1 MGQLLISDMFS
12 SQQSTPSR
20 KVKAGSPE
28 LGSDFVSPYKI
39 NNIDAQAND
48 ASIEGVEVTKPSTD
62 SQHSKPRGR
71 IEVRIPQRSP
81 LADRISTPP
90 PSSISIPATP
100 DAVLLSSQ
108 TKVINIEDGEEL
120 SVPETPPDTT
130 PLATKDFIREA
141 SPSPCPQPKPTI
153 ELARDRDSKQDK
165 PKTPNGKQIKKPYP
179 PTPVFKLPQ
188 ETTSRTPSRL
198 AAVFKGDSPFNAI
211 DVSSG
216 VDTDCEITLVR
227 VSPVKKKGPRQRA
240 ARSKNSEKRN
250 INTSTPRSKDAEVID
265 RSKSEPP
272 RARQP
277 ISTPQP
283 VPSTGPTSTGLS
295 SAPGKGRPAIKAKY
309 LIPMSQP
316 SDQTTP
322 SRAVEKK
329 QPSTEGN
336 VRQSQQTPTKKQRI
350 NPRTPSSAPASIPTA
365 IVIDDDTDTDDA
377 RHHKTPGITS
387 LLETYLDEA
396 SPRPENGND
405 ADGEESEMDFTP
417 SHASHR
423 KILQPKSP
431 RRASTPQTTPSR
443 RLFKTEATATPTS
456 RTSLTPCKTSP
467 VIDLTKLAESDD
479 SDSLSDE
486 DNFVTRLMPSA
497 KLPRQHISQ
506 DIYEVPSD
514 QAEQTAVIDRD
525 ADAKAIKQEHHSASD
540 DDDVF
545 YNAPELPLAEKS
557 VSPVQAKARDYDAR
571 IIKQEDHLPSSSPVP
586 FYDNRTGDGDFSSSP
601 PSAQPQQDFK
611 FLFDSPCHLYSSS
624 EDESRPAG
632 KTILKTEVD
641 TVVDLS
647 SPISYRST
655 SDSDGEV
662 NFNIPDYRP
671 FNSQRTH
678 NALPTSRVFF
688 RSDSDSD
695 FDSDDSLQDDRPT
708 PFDPYNMPRI
718 GSGGFEPQPPSS
730 REPTPYVLQP
740 VYNGAVIQKMQ
751 KRSMSGNFKPRH
763 RNILIGLKGILKSSQ
778 SQPSS
783 SKGSENAVSFTYR
796 PRPTTAYR
804 HWRYAG
810 LPFLL
815 FKSKKKPLD
824 EVAEEAVREEDAR
837 QQEREVRWEAEKQ
850 VLEADALKQQVKR
863 EQRARRAAKQAA
875 KEAEERAL
883 EEEKKA
889 REEEERARE
898 AEKKALEDEKKA
910 REEEEQKQR
919 ALKKRLDK
927 AARRGRTQARQA
939 RKDSKK
945 AKKLAR
951 MSL

>member
-12 SQQSTPSR
+12 SQQSTPAR
-20 KVKAGSPE
+20 KEKAGSPE
-28 LGSDFVSPYKI
+28 LGSDFESPYKD
-39 NNIDAQAND
+39 NNIDAQEND
-48 ASIEGVEVTKPSTD
+48 TSLEDVQVTKPSTD
-62 SQHSKPRGR
+62 SQNSKPRGR

-108 TKVINIEDGEEL
+108 TKVIDHDDGEEL
-120 SVPETPPDTT
+120 SVPETPPDTS
-130 PLATKDFIREA
+130 PLATKDFIRET

-153 ELARDRDSKQDK
+153 EVAGDQDSKQEK

-188 ETTSRTPSRL
+188 EITTRTPNRL

-211 DVSSG
+211 DISSG

-227 VSPVKKKGPRQRA
+227 VSPVKKKGARQRA
-240 ARSKNSEKRN
+240 ARSKNPQRRN
-250 INTSTPRSKDAEVID
+250 INTSTPLSKGVEVID

-277 ISTPQP
+277 ISTPQSL
-283 VPSTGPTSTGLS
+283 PSTSPTSAGPL
-295 SAPGKGRPAIKAKY
+295 SAPIQARPAIKAKY
-309 LIPMSQP
+309 LKPASKP

-322 SRAVEKK
+322 SRAVENKR
-329 QPSTEGN
+329 PSTDVN
-336 VRQSQQTPTKKQRI
+336 VSQSQQTPTKKRRI
-350 NPRTPSSAPASIPTA
+350 NACTPSSAPASIPTT
-365 IVIDDDTDTDDA
+365 IVIDDDTDSDDA

-387 LLETYLDEA
+387 LLETYPDEA
-396 SPRPENGND
+396 SPRPEIEND
-405 ADGEESEMDFTP
+405 ADGEESEMDYTP
-417 SHASHR
+417 SHASQR

-467 VIDLTKLAESDD
+467 IIDLTKLVESDD
-479 SDSLSDE
+479 SNSLSGE

-497 KLPRQHISQ
+497 KLPRQHICQ
-506 DIYEVPSD
+506 DVYDVPSD
-514 QAEQTAVIDRD
+514 QAEQPAAIDRD
-525 ADAKAIKQEHHSASD
+525 AEAKAIKREQSSASD

-545 YNAPELPLAEKS
+545 YNAPELPLAEQKN
-557 VSPVQAKARDYDAR
+557 SPVEAKARDYDAR
-571 IIKQEDHLPSSSPVP
+571 IVKQEDHLLPSSPIP
-586 FYDNRTGDGDFSSSP
+586 FYDSRTGDEDFSSSP
-601 PSAQPQQDFK
+601 PSAQPQQNFE
-611 FLFDSPCHLYSSS
+611 FLFDSPSHLCSSS
-624 EDESRPAG
+624 EDESQPAE

-641 TVVDLS
+641 SIVDLS
-647 SPISYRST
+647 SPTSYRSS

-671 FNSQRTH
+671 FHSQRTH

-751 KRSMSGNFKPRH
+751 KHSMSGNFKPRH

-778 SQPSS
+778 SQPTS

-815 FKSKKKPLD
+815 FKSNKKPLD
-824 EVAEEAVREEDAR
+824 EVAEEAVREEDVR

-850 VLEADALKQQVKR
+850 VLEADALKQQLKR

-875 KEAEERAL
+875 KEAEEQAL

-889 REEEERARE
+889 
-898 AEKKALEDEKKA
+898 L
-910 REEEEQKQR
+910 EEEEQKQL
-919 ALKKRLDK
+919 ALKKRLHK
-927 AARRGRTQARQA
+927 AARRGRMQARQV

-951 MSL
+951 ISL